1 MILCCDLNPISF
13 AKIEEKKFGVFQT
26 GRKRESKMTGF
37 SRYQPDEMDY
47 MTAAATGG
55 YSSDSDLGQL
65 SAGEETDDASESE
78 SYNHQVSK
86 I

>member
-1 MILCCDLNPISF
+1 
-13 AKIEEKKFGVFQT
+13 
-26 GRKRESKMTGF
+26 MTGF

-47 MTAAATGG
+47 MTAGAAGG

-78 SYNHQVSK
+78 SYNHQVSN

>member
-1 MILCCDLNPISF
+1 
-13 AKIEEKKFGVFQT
+13 
-26 GRKRESKMTGF
+26 MTGF

-47 MTAAATGG
+47 MTAGAAGG

-78 SYNHQVSK
+78 SYNHQVSNIWNDELEK
-86 I
+86 ITINPSFFWPHCCKKVNGNIATSK